1 MKRVLLCVL
10 GVFFVLAGVTHF
22 AAPAFYTDIVPPYLP
37 FPLALVY
44 VSGACEMAL
53 GALVLV
59 PATRALAAWGLV
71 ALLLAVF
78 PANINQAVYEVPLR
92 HAPAWLPPPTPL
104 GLWLRLPVQ
113 FVLIAWALWYAR
125 DPRLDRRPG

>member
-1 MKRVLLCVL
+1 VKRVLLVVL
-10 GVFFVLAGVTHF
+10 GAFFMLAGVTHF
-22 AAPAFYTDIVPPYLP
+22 TAPDFYVDIVPPYLP
-37 FPLALVY
+37 APRALVH
-44 VSGACEMAL
+44 VSGVCEIAL
-53 GALVLV
+53 GFLVLV

-78 PANINQAVYEVPLR
+78 PANINQAVHQVPFR
-92 HAPAWLPPPTPL
+92 HAPGWMPPPTPL

-125 DPRLDRRPG
+125 DPRVDRRRG